1 MEIRG
6 ETILTVACFVP
17 ENDELM
23 MTGARVIYEDP
34 LPFVDIEDECLKIGI
49 IKFGDQW
56 NRILEDQTLV
66 FQPTR
71 TPLSLQM
78 RARVLRVVKSLRVH
92 VMSTGTQTENII
104 IDLTQE

>member
-1 MEIRG
+1 MEIHG
-6 ETILTVACFVP
+6 ERVLTVECFVP

-23 MTGARVIYEDP
+23 MTGARLIDQDP
-34 LPFVDIEDECLKIGI
+34 LPFVDMEDECLKIGI

-56 NRILEDQTLV
+56 NRILKDRNLV

-78 RARVLRVVKSLRVH
+78 RARVLGVVKSF
-92 VMSTGTQTENII
+92 EIPA
-104 IDLTQE
+104 